1 MSAYLYDETGM
12 PEKDF
17 ILERK
22 KLTDTLAGM
31 DERIAELDRNI
42 ANSFDL
48 SDDDFMAKAS
58 FFIISQQ
65 FAERRFINYA
75 AYIKEADPKIVRD
88 FVTSVIQNFCILD
101 GKIRSITF
109 KNGIEHR
116 FIYKQPET

>member
-1 MSAYLYDETGM
+1 
-12 PEKDF
+12 
-17 ILERK
+17 
-22 KLTDTLAGM
+22 M
-31 DERIAELDRNI
+31 DARIAELDKSI

-48 SDDDFMAKAS
+48 SDEDFMARAS

-65 FAERRFINYA
+65 LAERRFINYE
-75 AYIKEADPKIVRD
+75 AYIKESDPKIVRD

-101 GKIRSITF
+101 GKIQSITF